1 MLKLVVV
8 LFALLFVPMDVI
20 AGKVNNVDLV
30 KAIKKEFVEQGIANV
45 VELEIFGGKT
55 EFETT
60 DDNVKILISNLKTD
74 IDSNKF
80 TSTAEIFADGN
91 LIEKTELLGRFF
103 IMKEVYLPARDIAKG
118 EIVKSEDLKSS
129 WIREN
134 RIKNDVVAEADNII
148 GKQTVR
154 LLKTDKV
161 ITVRDLRDEIIVK
174 KGQEVTVIYKNK
186 GLQITSK
193 MEATEDAGKGKFIKL
208 INPKSNKDV
217 VAKVIDKNTAEI
229 KVE

>member
-1 MLKLVVV
+1 MLKLFVV

-161 ITVRDLRDEIIVK
+161 ITVRDLRDEVIVK

>member
-161 ITVRDLRDEIIVK
+161 ITVRDLRDEVIVK

-217 VAKVIDKNTAEI
+217 VAKVIDKNIAEI

>member
-74 IDSNKF
+74 IEKVREQIQN
-80 TSTAEIFADGN
+80 
-91 LIEKTELLGRFF
+91 IE
-103 IMKEVYLPARDIAKG
+103 
-118 EIVKSEDLKSS
+118 
-129 WIREN
+129 
-134 RIKNDVVAEADNII
+134 
-148 GKQTVR
+148 
-154 LLKTDKV
+154 
-161 ITVRDLRDEIIVK
+161 
-174 KGQEVTVIYKNK
+174 
-186 GLQITSK
+186 
-193 MEATEDAGKGKFIKL
+193 
-208 INPKSNKDV
+208 
-217 VAKVIDKNTAEI
+217 
-229 KVE
+229 

>member
-1 MLKLVVV
+1 MLKLFVV
-8 LFALLFVPMDVI
+8 LFALLFVSVDVI
-20 AGKVNNVDLV
+20 AGKVNNGDLV

-161 ITVRDLRDEIIVK
+161 ITVRDLRDEVIVK

>member
-1 MLKLVVV
+1 MLKLFVV

-30 KAIKKEFVEQGIANV
+30 KAIKKEFVEQGIANE

>member
-55 EFETT
+55 ELETT

-161 ITVRDLRDEIIVK
+161 ITVRDLRDEVIVK

>member
-1 MLKLVVV
+1 MNKFISI
-8 LFALLFVPMDVI
+8 LFTCLFLSFAVDAKEI
-20 AGKVNNVDLV
+20 TGVDLL
-30 KAIKKEFVEQGIANV
+30 KALENEFVEQGIANM

-161 ITVRDLRDEIIVK
+161 ITVRDLRDEVIVK

>member
-74 IDSNKF
+74 IDNNKF

-161 ITVRDLRDEIIVK
+161 ITVRDLRDEVIVK

>member
-161 ITVRDLRDEIIVK
+161 ITVRDLRDEVIVK

>member
-1 MLKLVVV
+1 MLKLFVV
-8 LFALLFVPMDVI
+8 LFALLFVSVDVI

-161 ITVRDLRDEIIVK
+161 ITVRDLRDEVIVK